1 MHILKLFL
9 IVILSIAVIGPAHA
23 RNTTPRGYM
32 NSAAKSL
39 GNNSDVTT
47 KSGRKA
53 WSQKSRIHAE
63 DYVRNEYKQNRKE
76 PRWKQQQRARMKK
89 HSKATSGVNE

>member
-1 MHILKLFL
+1 MPLQKLPLILFL
-9 IVILSIAVIGPAHA
+9 LLLIASPALA
-23 RNTTPRGYM
+23 QNTTPRGYI

-53 WSQKSRIHAE
+53 WAKKSRNDAKNFAQKE
-63 DYVRNEYKQNRKE
+63 SKNNRKE
-76 PRWKQQQRARMKK
+76 PRWKQKQKARMKK
-89 HSKATSGVNE
+89 QSNANSGVNE